1 MLAIKQIPL
10 ALIFTETSDMTASL
24 CERLDDALQ
33 AVTIIVLVLA
43 TTVAHAADF
52 DLVIRNGRVMNPAN
66 GLDSVRDVGIRD
78 GQIVALSRDALS
90 GDKEVDATGLVV
102 APGFI
107 DLHAHGQREFESWL
121 QAQDGVT
128 TQLEMEAG
136 VFPVAAWYEQRVG
149 LSPINYG
156 ATVGHPPVRIA
167 TMTDLASLGLTEQ
180 DLAPGLLNNAHFDAI
195 AAQPGWAQDPATA
208 EQMAAIQKRLQQ
220 GLDEGALGIGYGI
233 NYTAGATREEI
244 YRMFSVA
251 AANGVTNFVH
261 SRFGYELELGG
272 SVDAV
277 QELLAN
283 AAATG
288 AGVHIVHI
296 GSSGG
301 SRVPLLLEMIDSAQK
316 NGVDVTTEVYP
327 YTAWSTFIGAALFD
341 GDFTQTLGLDYGDIE
356 LPSNGERLDQAR
368 FERLRAEAPHTIIVG
383 HGMQETNVT
392 AAVAHPGVM
401 IASDGMF
408 YQEGRAHPRG
418 AGTFSRVLGY
428 YVRERGALGLMEALG
443 KMSYLPARRLEN
455 AVPQM
460 RRKGRIE
467 IGADADLVVFD
478 PQRIIDRATFAEPA
492 LPSTGIEHVLVDGV
506 FVVQNGEPQRDKYP
520 GQAVRR

>member
-1 MLAIKQIPL
+1 ML
-10 ALIFTETSDMTASL
+10 TAS
-24 CERLDDALQ
+24 RSPSR
-33 AVTIIVLVLA
+33 IVLLMLGLIL
-43 TTVAHAADF
+43 TSSAASAAEY
-52 DLVIRNGRVMNPAN
+52 DLVINNGRVMNPAN
-66 GLDSVRDVGIRD
+66 GLDSVRNIGIRD
-78 GQIVALSRDALS
+78 GRIEELSREPLV
-90 GDKEVDATGLVV
+90 GKQQVDAGGLVV

-121 QAQDGVT
+121 QARDGVT

-136 VFPVAAWYEQRVG
+136 VYPVGAWYEQRAG
-149 LSPINYG
+149 ASPINYG

-167 TMTDLASLGLTEQ
+167 TMADLGSIGLDESDLA
-180 DLAPGLLNNAHFDAI
+180 AGLLNNEHFGAI
-195 AAQPGWAQDPATA
+195 AAQRNWVEDAASE
-208 EQMAAIQKRLQQ
+208 EQLAGILQRLQR

-244 YRMFSVA
+244 YRAFGVA
-251 AANGVTNFVH
+251 AKNNVSNFVH

-272 SVDAV
+272 AVDAV

-288 AGVHIVHI
+288 AGLHIVHI

-301 SRVPLLLEMIDSAQK
+301 SRVPLLLEMIDSARQ
-316 NGVDVTTEVYP
+316 NGIDVSTEVYP

-341 GDFTQTLGLDYGDIE
+341 GDFKNNLGIDYGDIE
-356 LPSNGERLDQAR
+356 LPSSGERLDQER
-368 FERLRAEAPHTIIVG
+368 FELLRREAPGTIIVG
-383 HGMQETNVT
+383 HGMKEDKVT

-408 YQEGRAHPRG
+408 YNEGRAHPRG

-428 YVRERGALGLMEALG
+428 YVREKQALSLMDALG
-443 KMSYLPARRLEN
+443 KMSYLPAKRLEN

-460 RRKGRIE
+460 KRKGRIE
-467 IGADADLVVFD
+467 AGADADLVIFD
-478 PQRIIDRATFAEPA
+478 PAAITDNATFSEPAEP
-492 LPSTGIEHVLVDGV
+492 SSGIEHVLVNGV
-506 FVVQNGEPQRDKYP
+506 FVVRDGAPQKDEKP
-520 GQAVRR
+520 GRAVRRSH

>member
-1 MLAIKQIPL
+1 MPRARTRTTLATAAL
-10 ALIFTETSDMTASL
+10 LIFCLSAN
-24 CERLDDALQ
+24 
-33 AVTIIVLVLA
+33 
-43 TTVAHAADF
+43 AAEY

-66 GLDSVRDVGIRD
+66 GLDSVRDIGIRD
-78 GQIVALSRDALS
+78 GVIAALSREPLS
-90 GDKEVDATGLVV
+90 ADEDVDAAGLIV

-136 VFPVAAWYEQRVG
+136 AYPVAAWYEQREG
-149 LSPINYG
+149 RSPINYG
-156 ATVGHPPVRIA
+156 ATASHPVVRIV
-167 TMTDLASLGLTEQ
+167 TMMDLEAAGLTERDLAS
-180 DLAPGLLNNAHFDAI
+180 GLLNNPHFDAI
-195 AAQPGWAQDPATA
+195 AAETSWAQDAASA
-208 EQMAAIQKRLQQ
+208 EQMAAMRERLQR

-244 YRMFSVA
+244 YRSFTLA
-251 AANGVTNFVH
+251 AENGVANFVH
-261 SRFGYELELGG
+261 SRFGYERELGG

-277 QELLAN
+277 QELLSN

-288 AGVHIVHI
+288 AGLHIVHI

-301 SRVPLLLEMIDSAQK
+301 SRVPLILEMIDSAQR

-341 GDFTQTLGLDYGDIE
+341 GDFRKNLGVDYGDIE
-356 LPSNGERLDQAR
+356 LPSTGERLDRQR
-368 FERLRAEAPHTIIVG
+368 FERIRAESPQTIIVG
-383 HGMQETNVT
+383 HGMQEENVT
-392 AAVAHPGVM
+392 AAITHPGVM

-408 YQEGRAHPRG
+408 YNEGRAHPRG

-428 YVRERGALGLMEALG
+428 YVREKKALSLMTALA

-460 RRKGRIE
+460 KRKGRIE
-467 IGADADLVVFD
+467 VGADADLVVFD
-478 PQRIIDRATFAEPA
+478 PATVRDRATFAEPA
-492 LPSTGIEHVLVDGV
+492 LPSTGIEHVLVNGV
-506 FVVQNGEPQRDKYP
+506 FVVRDGQPRKENSP
-520 GQAVRR
+520 GRAVRRGQ

>member
-1 MLAIKQIPL
+1 MA
-10 ALIFTETSDMTASL
+10 
-24 CERLDDALQ
+24 RL
-33 AVTIIVLVLA
+33 VLVVLLSISAPALA
-43 TTVAHAADF
+43 DDY
-52 DLVIRNGRVMNPAN
+52 DLVISNGRVMNPAN
-66 GLDSVRDVGIRD
+66 GLDSVRNIGIRD
-78 GQIVALSRDALS
+78 GRIAALSREPLDGARSVDVS
-90 GDKEVDATGLVV
+90 GHVV

-121 QAQDGVT
+121 QARDGVT

-136 VFPVAAWYEQRVG
+136 VFPVDGWYAQREG
-149 LSPINYG
+149 NSPINYG

-167 TMTDLASLGLTEQ
+167 TMADLESIGLTEA
-180 DLAPGLLNNAHFDAI
+180 DLAVGLLNNPHFGAI
-195 AAQPGWAQDPATA
+195 AAQRNWVEDKASS
-208 EQMAAIQKRLQQ
+208 EQLDGITRRLQQ

-244 YRMFSVA
+244 YRSFAVA
-251 AANGVTNFVH
+251 ADNGVSNFVH

-283 AAATG
+283 AAASG
-288 AGVHIVHI
+288 AGLHIVHI

-301 SRVPLLLEMIDSAQK
+301 SRVPLLLEMIDSAQE
-316 NGVDVTTEVYP
+316 NGIDVTTEVYP

-341 GDFTQTLGLDYGDIE
+341 GDFRRNLGLDYGDIE
-356 LPSNGERLDQAR
+356 NPSNGERLNRER
-368 FERLRAEAPHTIIVG
+368 FEQLRREAPQTIIVG
-383 HGMQETNVT
+383 HGMKEENVT
-392 AAVAHPGVM
+392 AAVAHPGVI

-428 YVRERGALGLMEALG
+428 YVREKQALGLMEALG
-443 KMSYLPARRLEN
+443 KMSYLPARRLE
-455 AVPQM
+455 ASVPQM
-460 RRKGRIE
+460 KRKGRIE

-478 PQRIIDRATFAEPA
+478 PDTIIDRATFAEPA
-492 LPSTGIEHVLVDGV
+492 LPSTGIEHVIVNGD
-506 FVVQNGEPQRDKYP
+506 FVVRDAQPQLDNLV
-520 GQAVRR
+520 GQAVRRGPEK